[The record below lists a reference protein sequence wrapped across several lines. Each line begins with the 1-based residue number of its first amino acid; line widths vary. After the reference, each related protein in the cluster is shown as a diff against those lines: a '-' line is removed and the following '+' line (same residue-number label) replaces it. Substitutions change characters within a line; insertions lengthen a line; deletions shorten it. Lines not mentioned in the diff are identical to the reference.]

1 MDTSRRFSFRFWLCN
16 LIFGDA
22 LRRAMAFGMIRLED
36 TLKYNI
42 YGSRLDGYWYG
53 GLYVVFDDL
62 LRIAYGI
69 DHRSAKYSKEGLIVN
84 KMKRRFRICN
94 LLYFGSLLS
103 ELDSVIG
110 VLYALTSYLK
120 VNGFI
125 YDETCSVAIRC
136 IIRSFDVI
144 MYRQSRRRD

>member
-1 MDTSRRFSFRFWLCN
+1 MDTNRRFSFRFWLCN

-22 LRRAMAFGMIRLED
+22 LRQAMAFGMIRLED

-42 YGSRLDGYWYG
+42 YDSRLDGYWYG

-84 KMKRRFRICN
+84 KTKRRFKICN
-94 LLYFGSLLS
+94 LLYFGSLSS
-103 ELDSVIG
+103 ELDSAIG
-110 VLYALTSYLK
+110 LLHALISYLDA
-120 VNGFI
+120 NGYI
-125 YDETCSVAIRC
+125 YDETCSDAIRC
-136 IIRSFDVI
+136 IIRSFDRI
-144 MYRQSRRRD
+144 MY